1 MIYHIDNKII
11 KGILS
16 RKHDHGRRMV
26 LENFPV
32 QRSPLG
38 PGLVNDTGPGIKAK
52 SAGGAQTAL
61 GGINHISALLW
72 LTDIPALPPSNFQFG
87 FSPEIEMLRA
97 TFLTSYLLV
106 LFAYGCSFTHPLAP
120 PLKQVCHLR
129 SISIMFER
137 GKELERGLL
146 PLSSRLPSP
155 AINACN
161 LFSVTLA
168 GEESG
173 VKRQLPTK
181 GKQNHNYSNSA
192 NSITRHYYLGII
204 GISTEARFFHKS

>member
-38 PGLVNDTGPGIKAK
+38 PGLVNDTGSGIKAK

-97 TFLTSYLLV
+97 TFFASYPLV
-106 LFAYGCSFTHPLAP
+106 LFASGCSFTHPLAP
-120 PLKQVCHLR
+120 PLKQHCLLR
-129 SISIMFER
+129 SILMMFER

-146 PLSSRLPSP
+146 PLSSILPSP
-155 AINACN
+155 AR
-161 LFSVTLA
+161 VTEKRLQALMA
-168 GEESG
+168 GEGSG
-173 VKRQLPTK
+173 VRRQLPTK